1 MRKYFQPR
9 DKTMKNLQI
18 RIPLTD
24 KVIAIQDC
32 APDEPPLKRDRLGNG
47 VTPHGPGTATRSH
60 LRSHLQVGGGKE
72 ERLNTNGAGT
82 SSK

>member
-9 DKTMKNLQI
+9 DKTMKKLQI
-18 RIPLTD
+18 KIPLTD

-32 APDEPPLKRDRLGNG
+32 VPDEPPLKRDRLGNG
-47 VTPHGPGTATRSH
+47 VTPHGPGTATQ
-60 LRSHLQVGGGKE
+60 SHLQVGGGKE
-72 ERLNTNGAGT
+72 ERLSTNGAEA

>member
-1 MRKYFQPR
+1 
-9 DKTMKNLQI
+9 MKKLQI

-32 APDEPPLKRDRLGNG
+32 VPDEPPLKRDRLGNG
-47 VTPHGPGTATRSH
+47 VTPHGPGTATQ
-60 LRSHLQVGGGKE
+60 SHLQVGGGKE
-72 ERLNTNGAGT
+72 ERLNTNGAEA